1 MLYQKL
7 FVLLHITNLN
17 PVIMSNQKTQ
27 VVVNDQEIETIFRQV
42 ENQVPIPFV
51 SVTLKTD
58 FTGMVKKCKEDG
70 TINPYYKLLKK
81 VSTKT
86 YRVVTDYQQRVWNNL
101 IKEGKDPNTFE
112 VQSPSGKTHIS
123 KCLLK
128 GDKPETDHKRYVMLE
143 WFPETKGKTEYF
155 QGNDQVGRELFS
167 KWMTDYNSSN
177 EKQGLEREVTPITPL
192 FESIVS
198 FRVNGTE
205 YIRG

>member
-1 MLYQKL
+1 
-7 FVLLHITNLN
+7 
-17 PVIMSNQKTQ
+17 MSNQKTQ

-42 ENQVPIPFV
+42 ENQVPVPFV

-70 TINPYYKLLKK
+70 EINPYYKMLKK

-86 YRVVTDYQQRVWNNL
+86 YRLVTDYQKRVWENL
-101 IKEGKDPNTFE
+101 KREGKDPSTFE

-123 KCLLK
+123 KCLLT
-128 GDKPETDHKRYVMLE
+128 DTETHTKRYVMIE
-143 WFPETKGKTEYF
+143 WFPEIKGKTEYF
-155 QGNDQVGRELFS
+155 QGNDQIGRELFS

-177 EKQGLEREVTPITPL
+177 EKQGLDREVKPITPL

-198 FRVNGTE
+198 FRVNGME

>member
-1 MLYQKL
+1 
-7 FVLLHITNLN
+7 
-17 PVIMSNQKTQ
+17 MSNQKTQ

-42 ENQVPIPFV
+42 ENQVPVPFV

-70 TINPYYKLLKK
+70 EINPYYKMLKK
-81 VSTKT
+81 VSMKT
-86 YRVVTDYQQRVWNNL
+86 YLLVTDYQKRVHRNL

-112 VQSPSGKTHIS
+112 VENPSGKVHIS

-143 WFPETKGKTEYF
+143 WFPETKGTTEYF
-155 QGNDQVGRELFS
+155 QGNDQIGRELFS

-177 EKQGLEREVTPITPL
+177 EKQGLEREVKPITPL

>member
-1 MLYQKL
+1 M
-7 FVLLHITNLN
+7 T
-17 PVIMSNQKTQ
+17 TQ
-27 VVVNDQEIETIFRQV
+27 VKPQIVVNDQEMEMIFREV
-42 ENQVPIPFV
+42 ENQIPVPFV
-51 SVTLKTD
+51 SCTLRTE

-70 TINPYYKLLKK
+70 EINPYYKNLQK

-86 YRVVTDYQQRVWNNL
+86 FLLVTDYVKRVKGNL
-101 IKEGKDPNTFE
+101 TKEGKDPNDFVVE
-112 VQSPSGKTHIS
+112 SPKGKKHIS
-123 KCLLK
+123 KCLLT
-128 GDKPETDHKRYVMLE
+128 DTETETKRYVMLE
-143 WFPETKGKTEYF
+143 WFPETKGTTEYF

-177 EKQGLEREVTPITPL
+177 EKQGLEREVKPITPL

>member
-1 MLYQKL
+1 
-7 FVLLHITNLN
+7 
-17 PVIMSNQKTQ
+17 MSNQKTQ

-42 ENQVPIPFV
+42 ENQVPVPFV

-70 TINPYYKLLKK
+70 EINPYYKLLKK

-86 YRVVTDYQQRVWNNL
+86 FLLVTDYQQRVWNNL
-101 IKEGKDPNTFE
+101 KKEGKDPSTFE
-112 VQSPSGKTHIS
+112 VQSPSGKVHIS
-123 KCLLK
+123 KCLLT
-128 GDKPETDHKRYVMLE
+128 DTETHTKRYVMLE
-143 WFPETKGKTEYF
+143 WFPEIKGTTEYF
-155 QGNDQVGRELFS
+155 QGNDQIGRELFS

-177 EKQGLEREVTPITPL
+177 EKQGLEREVKPITPL